1 MIMEAVPTELART
14 TNDRCRV
21 KRTREMALWSIDDI
35 LGIATTQALAE

>member
-14 TNDRCRV
+14 TNDHCGV

-35 LGIATTQALAE
+35 LGITTTQALAE

>member
-21 KRTREMALWSIDDI
+21 KRTREMALDDI